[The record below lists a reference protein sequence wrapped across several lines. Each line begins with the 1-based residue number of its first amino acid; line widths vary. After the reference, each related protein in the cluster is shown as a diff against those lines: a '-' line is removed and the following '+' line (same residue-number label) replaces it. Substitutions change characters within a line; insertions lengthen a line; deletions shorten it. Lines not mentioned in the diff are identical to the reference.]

1 MEGDPAVVLSNL
13 RKRRGTVR
21 GTIAKLGNRLPEL
34 EAVDTHLDTAD
45 RAIAKLENLATE
57 LKSIHFQV
65 INLIDAAD
73 EGTLE
78 REQEYHN
85 KLDDDVTSFL
95 LRLQRLAI
103 NRSDPPAVT
112 TSCRAMMA

>member
-21 GTIAKLGNRLPEL
+21 GTIARLGNRLPEL
-34 EAVDTHLDTAD
+34 EAADTDLDTAD
-45 RAIAKLENLATE
+45 RAKQQIAKLEKLATE

-65 INLIDAAD
+65 IDLIDAAD
-73 EGTLE
+73 EGSLE
-78 REQEYHN
+78 REQEYLD

-95 LRLQRLAI
+95 FRLQRLAI

-112 TSCRAMMA
+112 TSTCG